1 MNAEIFTIVGSLL
14 VALVLAQLGW
24 IGWLT
29 REHSKTRSELE
40 KVRTEMARDARDY
53 VRDSEMQR
61 LEAKMD
67 SVHASLQN
75 QLNALMQAIAKV
87 EGRMAGAAGVVHG

>member
-1 MNAEIFTIVGSLL
+1 MNADTMTIFGSLL

-40 KVRTEMARDARDY
+40 KVRTEMARDY
-53 VRDSEMQR
+53 VRDTEVAR

-67 SVHASLQN
+67 TVHASLQQ
-75 QLNALMQAIAKV
+75 QLYGVMQAIAKV
-87 EGRMAGAAGVVHG
+87 EGRMAGAAGVTHG